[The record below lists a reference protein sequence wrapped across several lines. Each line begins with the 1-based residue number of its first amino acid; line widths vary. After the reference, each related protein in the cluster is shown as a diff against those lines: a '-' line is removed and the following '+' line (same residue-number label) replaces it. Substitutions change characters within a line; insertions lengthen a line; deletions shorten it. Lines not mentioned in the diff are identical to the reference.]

1 MANNQPITSEE
12 RVEIL
17 EMLRR
22 GNLTHREIGRRVNR
36 AQSSISKLAR
46 DANITPVNKS
56 KRSPAAKDVEGTF
69 SRDERVNLAD
79 KVLGVV
85 SGLVEEGGLSPKDLR
100 ETTLALK
107 EALAA
112 RRMEDQPEEEKKDD
126 DIVWDK
132 SFAVTGE
139 SKGIGY
145 DPNSYI
151 GREMAKLDEAMSQPG
166 YFDGAGEAGQG
177 HPGEVMR

>member
-46 DANITPVNKS
+46 DANITPVNRR

-112 RRMEDQPEEEKKDD
+112 RRMEDQPEEEKKADD
-126 DIVWDK
+126 VVWD
-132 SFAVTGE
+132 STFAIPGE
-139 SKGIGY
+139 SRGIGY
-145 DPNSYI
+145 DPKTYV
-151 GREMAKLDEAMSQPG
+151 GREMIKLKEELER
-166 YFDGAGEAGQG
+166 GETQEGG
-177 HPGEVMR
+177 HPGEGYRHA